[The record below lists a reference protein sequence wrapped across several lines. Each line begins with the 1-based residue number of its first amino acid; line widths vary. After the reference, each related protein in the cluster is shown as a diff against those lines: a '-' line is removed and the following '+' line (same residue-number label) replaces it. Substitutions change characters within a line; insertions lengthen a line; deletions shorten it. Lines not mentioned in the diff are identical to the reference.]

1 MFVGFPSQP
10 TGSQLL
16 PSIPAGTKS
25 STIKFYNNTQFTLTL
40 SCQNS
45 SLIYGLLGISL
56 SSISLLAGY
65 IYEITSMYSG
75 SVTYDN
81 WIVTNVNSQYQ
92 SVDIGTNQ
100 TIGGT
105 KTFSNTVTLPG
116 IITPNTGNLK
126 KIVLYNSSSDL
137 NQFTSFYGFGIG
149 ASILSYNVD
158 SLNSNHIFYCA
169 NDTNSAA
176 NGYIELLKIGNAGIF
191 ASKDLTINTGNKII
205 TPAITLNGSDLATTI
220 SVLTGNVGGLPTLS
234 RTNNWSGPNTFTQTV
249 TALAFNVTSDYRIKD
264 DVNSLHVRPDEFTV
278 DKLRPVTYYNN
289 QTKKHDIGLI
299 AHELQEEYPFLVNG
313 EKDGENY
320 QSVNYI
326 GIIGIL
332 IKEIQE
338 LKSRIALLE
347 K

>member
-1 MFVGFPSQP
+1 M
-10 TGSQLL
+10 
-16 PSIPAGTKS
+16 
-25 STIKFYNNTQFTLTL
+25 
-40 SCQNS
+40 
-45 SLIYGLLGISL
+45 
-56 SSISLLAGY
+56 
-65 IYEITSMYSG
+65 
-75 SVTYDN
+75 
-81 WIVTNVNSQYQ
+81 
-92 SVDIGTNQ
+92 
-100 TIGGT
+100 
-105 KTFSNTVTLPG
+105 
-116 IITPNTGNLK
+116 
-126 KIVLYNSSSDL
+126 YNSSSNL
-137 NQFTSFYGFGIG
+137 AIYTSFYGFGIG
-149 ASILSYNVD
+149 ANILSYNVD

-169 NDTNSAA
+169 NDTIQDA

-205 TPAITLNGSDLATTI
+205 TPAITLNGSDLGTTI
-220 SVLTGNVGGLPTLS
+220 SALTGNVGGLPTLS
-234 RTNNWSGPNTFTQTV
+234 GTNNWSGPNIFTQTV
-249 TALAFNVTSDYRIKD
+249 TALAFNVTSDYRIKE
-264 DVNSLHVRPDEFTV
+264 NIYSLHVLSDEFTV
-278 DKLRPVTYYNN
+278 DNLKPVTYYNN